1 MGRSNSQLD
10 HSLAAKLGLVQEKES
25 PETCHQW
32 KPRRKRQWAVSLL
45 CRTGSRHLQ
54 TEVRVTR
61 SCLTLCNPMNYTVHG
76 ILQARMLEW
85 VAIPFSRGSSQPR
98 DRTQVSRIAS
108 RFFASRATTLPP
120 NQMTKTEMMELYHLR
135 LQGVLLIL
143 HEAERHPEK
152 LDEDHTAHE
161 RSAMERLAS
170 DDQCPSRLPMPS
182 ILGGRSPHPDPVP
195 LIPLLL
201 VAFHSVDCYPS
212 AQHRGQSPGV

>member
-1 MGRSNSQLD
+1 MWAGVTPSWITRLLQ
-10 HSLAAKLGLVQEKES
+10 KLVLVQEKES

-61 SCLTLCNPMNYTVHG
+61 SCLTLCNLMNYTVHG

-108 RFFASRATTLPP
+108 RFFASRATTLPC
-120 NQMTKTEMMELYHLR
+120 
-135 LQGVLLIL
+135 
-143 HEAERHPEK
+143 
-152 LDEDHTAHE
+152 LDGPAYGGHTA
-161 RSAMERLAS
+161 
-170 DDQCPSRLPMPS
+170 SRQ
-182 ILGGRSPHPDPVP
+182 GTRR
-195 LIPLLL
+195 
-201 VAFHSVDCYPS
+201 A
-212 AQHRGQSPGV
+212 RE